1 MVDDRMIN
9 KSMALCSV
17 TNKIL
22 NVSGGVV
29 RALANLGRLELLIAG
44 VACMTALAGA
54 DTIADGNFSSV
65 TGFGSD
71 YTNAGPTCSPGSVGA
86 GKYFVGSIPTACNP
100 LWESISPYNGE
111 SNMMIVNGGGDETSR
126 VWYETLSTTP
136 NTQYTFTFWV
146 ADLDTPSVNMSP
158 ETLEF
163 TVNSVVI
170 AGCSDYS
177 PNTPGVWVQ
186 ETCTYTSGAS
196 TSETLALL
204 DANTAWNS
212 NDFALDDI
220 SDPDPPNCPA
230 RTSAVPE
237 PNSLAVLASGLMAIL
252 LVSFATRQQF

>member
-1 MVDDRMIN
+1 
-9 KSMALCSV
+9 MALCSV
-17 TNKIL
+17 TNRIL

-71 YTNAGPTCSPGSVGA
+71 YTNAGSTCSPGSVGA
-86 GKYFVGSIPTACNP
+86 GKYFIGSIPTACNP

-146 ADLDTPSVNMSP
+146 ADLDTHRSICRPRHSNSQSILWSSRAAVTTHPTRPAFGCRKHAPIPQERAQAKRWRFSTQTLRGIPTISRWMTSP
-158 ETLEF
+158 IPILPTVRLERAQCR
-163 TVNSVVI
+163 S
-170 AGCSDYS
+170 
-177 PNTPGVWVQ
+177 
-186 ETCTYTSGAS
+186 
-196 TSETLALL
+196 L
-204 DANTAWNS
+204 TA
-212 NDFALDDI
+212 
-220 SDPDPPNCPA
+220 
-230 RTSAVPE
+230 
-237 PNSLAVLASGLMAIL
+237 
-252 LVSFATRQQF
+252 